1 MCFVIMNKPF
11 LNFLGS
17 VRSSEGLLHGV
28 YASCILLLLI
38 FTFTLIFFIWKMR
51 LRLGEFVD
59 R

>member
-11 LNFLGS
+11 LNFSGS
-17 VRSSEGLLHGV
+17 VRNSEGLLHGV

-38 FTFTLIFFIWKMR
+38 FTFTLSFFIWKMR

>member
-1 MCFVIMNKPF
+1 MNKPF

-17 VRSSEGLLHGV
+17 VRNSEGLLHGV

-38 FTFTLIFFIWKMR
+38 FTFTLIFFNWKIR

>member
-1 MCFVIMNKPF
+1 MCFVIMNKSF

-17 VRSSEGLLHGV
+17 VRNSEGLLHGV

>member
-1 MCFVIMNKPF
+1 MCFVIMNKLF
-11 LNFLGS
+11 LNFVGS
-17 VRSSEGLLHGV
+17 VRNSEGLLHGV